1 MKKFSFLLALLFVS
15 VFSMAQPPK
24 VAADKGTSFGE
35 KTTAANAITVQ
46 QLNNLMFGKPAV
58 RQLKV
63 KVQGTVTEVC
73 QKEGCWIKI
82 LSSDG
87 QMMVK
92 MKDHNFAVPVV
103 LNGKTV
109 VIDGVAEI
117 KETTVEELRHFA
129 EDAGKS
135 KAEIDAIKAPK
146 KEVILQAR
154 GILVV

>member
-1 MKKFSFLLALLFVS
+1 
-15 VFSMAQPPK
+15 MAQPPK
-24 VAADKGTSFGE
+24 VAADKGASFGE

-46 QLNNLMFGKPAV
+46 QLHNLMFGKPAV

-117 KETTVEELRHFA
+117 KETSVEELRHFA
-129 EDAGKS
+129 EDAGKP

-146 KEVILQAR
+146 KEVIFQAR